1 LGPRISITALIFWLL
16 FDQAKSNK
24 RVPTAMALKYNKF
37 LIGVHALDI
46 VELLQMRVALW

>member
-24 RVPTAMALKYNKF
+24 GVPTAMACKKTARISAYPLNILADFKF
-37 LIGVHALDI
+37 VLP
-46 VELLQMRVALW
+46 